1 MKCADWSTPVEHEM
15 LNMTSYISTLS
26 LNRADF
32 HFTKLSLKKNRKM
45 YCTFK
50 LYFIVWLSQI
60 YLLNTLTYGI
70 FYNITLQ
77 KRIRIFLNNYDESFC
92 NQNLK
97 GRHSINSIRLH
108 IQTFYLYIKVFCTCV
123 IIWCRKTVPNS
134 LLSALFTRWNDTF
147 LDYEISIQCSLPVRQ
162 IYGSSIIIFFS

>member
-1 MKCADWSTPVEHEM
+1 MKCADWTTPVEHET

-32 HFTKLSLKKNRKM
+32 HFTKLSLKKKRKM

-50 LYFIVWLSQI
+50 LYFIAWLSLI
-60 YLLNTLTYGI
+60 YLLKKLSYGI

-77 KRIRIFLNNYDESFC
+77 KIWTENFLNNYEQSHFAIKDGIQLITYF
-92 NQNLK
+92 LY
-97 GRHSINSIRLH
+97 
-108 IQTFYLYIKVFCTCV
+108 IQTFLYIKVFCTCV

-162 IYGSSIIIFFS
+162 IYGSSIIIIFS